1 MKKLALVTGA
11 SGGIGYE
18 LACILAENNYDL
30 ILVARS
36 LQKLEEI
43 KLQLETK
50 HKISCLV
57 IEADLS
63 NIEEAMM
70 VVKTTLGKNLTID
83 ILINNAGFG
92 DFGLF
97 TQTDWEKELQMINLN
112 MTALTYLSKE
122 FAKSMS
128 LRRTGR
134 IMNVASTA
142 SFFPGP
148 LMAVYYATKAYVL
161 SFSEALSNELK
172 GSGITVTALCPG
184 PTASGFQATAD
195 ITESK
200 LVKGKKLPTSKEVAE
215 YGYQAMMSGRT
226 VAIHGWMNKLMVFS
240 GRIMP
245 RSMVPA
251 MVRWASEK
259 A

>member
-1 MKKLALVTGA
+1 MKQTALVTGA
-11 SGGIGYE
+11 SGGIGFE
-18 LACILAENNYDL
+18 LAGILAAKNFDL
-30 ILVARS
+30 VLVARS

-43 KLQLETK
+43 KENLEK
-50 HKISCLV
+50 KYKISCLV

-63 NIEEAMM
+63 NLEEAMM
-70 VVKTTLGKNLTID
+70 VVKTTREMNIDID

-112 MTALTYLSKE
+112 MTSLTYLTKE

-128 LRRTGR
+128 ARKSGR

-142 SFFPGP
+142 AFFPGP

-200 LVKGKKLPTSKEVAE
+200 LVKGKKLPTSKEVAA
-215 YGYQAMMSGRT
+215 YGYEAMMKGKT
-226 VAIHGWMNKLMVFS
+226 VAIHGWINRVQVFS
-240 GRIMP
+240 NRLMP
-245 RSMVPA
+245 RSIVPA

-259 A
+259 T